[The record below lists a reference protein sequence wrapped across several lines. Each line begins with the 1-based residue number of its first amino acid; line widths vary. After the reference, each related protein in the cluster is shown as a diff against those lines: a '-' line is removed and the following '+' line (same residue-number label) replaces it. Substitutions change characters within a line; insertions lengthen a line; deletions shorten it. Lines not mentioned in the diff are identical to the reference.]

1 MIEIVNLPTQSPTDN
16 VVIRVSEVTKKF
28 SSQVA
33 LDRVSFEV
41 MAGTT
46 CVLLGPNGAG
56 KSTLLN
62 LLAGA
67 LQPSEGRISVLQHS
81 AGHPTTRRQTG
92 VMLQISGVPQTL
104 TVSEHINSFRS
115 YYSRPLGLAE
125 VIQLSQLDGLEKKKY
140 SVLSVGQKQKLHF
153 ALAICGRPSL
163 LFLDEPSASLDV
175 QSRRHLWDQIDQ
187 LRANGCTFV
196 VSTHDFQEAE
206 RLASHV
212 VVFHEGRIILNG
224 TPQDLKANFADSR
237 ISCDTSLDPHE
248 LGKLPHVKRV
258 EKKET
263 VTRLFVNEVE
273 NTVRHILSEDS
284 STSQLEIKRATIED
298 AYLHLLTHTDHDN

>member
-1 MIEIVNLPTQSPTDN
+1 MNLATHSPIDS
-16 VVIRVSEVTKKF
+16 VVIRVSDVTKRF
-28 SSQVA
+28 SNQVA

-41 MAGTT
+41 KAGAN

-67 LQPSEGRISVLQHS
+67 LQPSAGQISVLDNS
-81 AGHPTTRRQTG
+81 AGHPSTRRQTG

-104 TVSEHINSFRS
+104 TVAEHINSFRS
-115 YYSRPLGLAE
+115 YYVQPLSFTE
-125 VIQLSQLDGLEKKKY
+125 VIQLSQLGGLEKKKY
-140 SVLSVGQKQKLHF
+140 SALSVGQRQKLHF

-163 LFLDEPSASLDV
+163 LFLDESSSSLDV
-175 QSRRHLWDQIDQ
+175 QSRLQLWEQIDK

-212 VVFHEGRIILNG
+212 VVFHEGNIILNG
-224 TPQDLKANFADSR
+224 TPEDLRTNFADSR
-237 ISCDTSLDPHE
+237 ISCNTSLDPRE
-248 LGKLPHVKRV
+248 LVKLPHVKRV
-258 EKKET
+258 EKIGNL
-263 VTRLFVNEVE
+263 TRLFVNEVE

-284 STSQLEIKRATIED
+284 STSQLEIKCATIED
-298 AYLHLLTHTDHDN
+298 AYLHLLTHTEHDN